1 MTAQSELHTLAVKV
15 GEISGQLREVI
26 HTTNNMAQKVDGLTE
41 RLLTAPTAAD
51 FEKLS
56 KRVDALEA
64 KEDRRDGATG
74 LGAAILKSPVL
85 GWAVGIVVAAIAAI
99 KGGLI
104 R

>member
-26 HTTNNMAQKVDGLTE
+26 HTVNNMAQKVDGMTE

-51 FEKLS
+51 LEKLS

-64 KEDRRDGATG
+64 DKDRNDGAKG
-74 LGAAILKSPVL
+74 VFAGVMKSPAAAWIAAIIGVL
-85 GWAVGIVVAAIAAI
+85 YGTI